1 MKMMYEK
8 NSNEQIVFNFS
19 TTQKDHEIKE
29 AVFNLH
35 KNQSVDELRVF
46 EHFKSLHS
54 LMKKELNKNQDLK
67 NNSREIQE
75 NTITQ

>member
-1 MKMMYEK
+1 MKMMHEK

-29 AVFNLH
+29 AVFNLY
-35 KNQSVDELRVF
+35 KSQGVDELKVF
-46 EHFKSLHS
+46 DHFKSLHS
-54 LMKKELNKNQDLK
+54 LMKKELNKNKDFK
-67 NNSREIQE
+67 NNFREIQE